1 MLFLPSVTWP
11 LDRRDYSKLP
21 SGELLILVR
30 VVVALR
36 RLLLQLPFGSH
47 DTGLGESFFLSQ
59 VRKISASYEHFLIP
73 TFLNY
78 DCSKEFL
85 TARKIAI
92 SRSDSESEQV
102 QVISTYST
110 G

>member
-47 DTGLGESFFLSQ
+47 DTGLGESFFS
-59 VRKISASYEHFLIP
+59 KSSKKNKFSANF
-73 TFLNY
+73 
-78 DCSKEFL
+78 
-85 TARKIAI
+85 
-92 SRSDSESEQV
+92 QV
-102 QVISTYST
+102 QGIGHGLYYNLEEIFWRRQKT
-110 G
+110 GNFLH

>member
-1 MLFLPSVTWP
+1 MTLAWGKV
-11 LDRRDYSKLP
+11 
-21 SGELLILVR
+21 
-30 VVVALR
+30 
-36 RLLLQLPFGSH
+36 
-47 DTGLGESFFLSQ
+47 FFLSQ
-59 VRKISASYEHFLIP
+59 VRKISAYYGHFLIP

-85 TARKIAI
+85 TARKMAV

-102 QVISTYST
+102 CIGNLLILPVNILISKFDLISEAHTFLL